1 MCFGRAIWLG
11 RSLSRNTLQCYCSA
25 IAYHCG
31 FAAYRKPPLV
41 NILPTDYPIH
51 PTVLVQ
57 KRRNSCGIRARYC
70 DALCAAMMTQFL
82 YKPSC
87 SLRLGVAAVG
97 RNFACANC
105 AIWCDDARR
114 LCVQQWFGSG
124 DECERLSFERRG
136 TVLCA
141 DPPAL
146 VGAAVANCCS
156 LRAGCC
162 RTVCMG
168 WCKTSGKVRAVR
180 DSNCVVD
187 LRRRV
192 HTAM

>member
-11 RSLSRNTLQCYCSA
+11 RSLSETRCNVIAVRLLTIAVLQPIVSPVLSISCRLITPYIRPFWFKNDGTVVTL
-25 IAYHCG
+25 
-31 FAAYRKPPLV
+31 
-41 NILPTDYPIH
+41 
-51 PTVLVQ
+51 
-57 KRRNSCGIRARYC
+57 ARTAF
-70 DALCAAMMTQFL
+70 DASCAAMMTQFL

>member
-1 MCFGRAIWLG
+1 MPTLCLPVVC
-11 RSLSRNTLQCYCSA
+11 SLPARGYSQLFVFSMR
-25 IAYHCG
+25 CG
-31 FAAYRKPPLV
+31 LTTPPFMRV
-41 NILPTDYPIH
+41 LPI
-51 PTVLVQ
+51 
-57 KRRNSCGIRARYC
+57 KRRNSCDIRARYC

-97 RNFACANC
+97 RNFACASC

-162 RTVCMG
+162 R
-168 WCKTSGKVRAVR
+168 
-180 DSNCVVD
+180 
-187 LRRRV
+187 
-192 HTAM
+192 